1 MYAVIETGSK
11 QLKVEAGMNVLV
23 EKLPAKVGDEV
34 ILDKVLM
41 IGDGEKATIGRPVV
55 DGATVIAT
63 VVRQTRGP
71 KLIVFKKRSKKGY
84 KKMQGHRQNLTELQ
98 IKEIKTN

>member
-11 QLKVEAGMNVLV
+11 QMKVEAGMSVLV

>member
-11 QLKVEAGMNVLV
+11 QFKVETGMNVLV
-23 EKLPAKVGDEV
+23 EKLPANVCDEV

-55 DGATVIAT
+55 DGAKVVAT

-98 IKEIKTN
+98 IKEIKAN

>member
-11 QLKVEAGMNVLV
+11 QFKVEAGMNVLV
-23 EKLPAKVGDEV
+23 EKLPASVGDEV

-84 KKMQGHRQNLTELQ
+84 KKMQGHRQNLTEIL

>member
-1 MYAVIETGSK
+1 MYAVIESGSK
-11 QLKVEAGMNVLV
+11 QFKVEAGTNVLV
-23 EKLPAKVGDEV
+23 EKLSANAGDEV

-41 IGDGEKATIGRPVV
+41 IGDGDKATIGRPVV
-55 DGATVIAT
+55 EGATVIAT
-63 VVRQTRGP
+63 VVRQMRAP

-98 IKEIKTN
+98 IKEIKAN

>member
-11 QLKVEAGMNVLV
+11 QFKVEAGMNVLV
-23 EKLPAKVGDEV
+23 EKLLAKVGDEV

-55 DGATVIAT
+55 EGAKVIAT
-63 VVRQTRGP
+63 VLRQMRGP

-98 IKEIKTN
+98 IKEIKLN